1 MHMIGENLNY
11 HKRITAKR
19 RKRDGSACIC
29 SGLRELKPFLN
40 EIGQL
45 TAFPAK
51 HKKQLM
57 ALWYLAEKIEPC
69 KEYTKPE
76 INGIINSW
84 HTFGDQATLRRELIN
99 KQLLFRNRECSRYW
113 AEKDKGSLEDFIN
126 DHI

>member
-1 MHMIGENLNY
+1 MEVLV
-11 HKRITAKR
+11 
-19 RKRDGSACIC
+19 SAAE
-29 SGLRELKPFLN
+29 LRELKPFLN

-69 KEYTKPE
+69 KEYTEPE

-84 HTFGDQATLRRELIN
+84 HTFGDQATL
-99 KQLLFRNRECSRYW
+99 
-113 AEKDKGSLEDFIN
+113 KGSLSTSGSCSETGNAAAIGRRRTRVL
-126 DHI
+126 